1 MWYIWGFFGRFEIAR
16 VVFLI
21 QLLVADFLIWYEL
34 TTQGG
39 EQLASVVE
47 TFGQSWWMF
56 CGDCLFLQEI
66 CGFPVR
72 ISMVKGNCDV
82 WPIPIIP
89 RTNVVLKIG

>member
-1 MWYIWGFFGRFEIAR
+1 MWYIWGFCGRFEIAR

-34 TTQGG
+34 TAQEGISWPVLWKLLVSFGG
-39 EQLASVVE
+39 CSVATTCSCRKSVV
-47 TFGQSWWMF
+47 
-56 CGDCLFLQEI
+56 
-66 CGFPVR
+66 FPVR

>member
-34 TTQGG
+34 TAQGG
-39 EQLASVVE
+39 LACQCCGN
-47 TFGQSWWMF
+47 FGQFWWMF
-56 CGDCLFLQEI
+56 CGDYLFLQEI